1 MRNDGL
7 FIAVEIDDAIVA
19 DDELAKKLTEACPVD
34 IFAVA
39 ERGGVALVE
48 GNIDE
53 CVLCG
58 LCLDAAPEGS
68 VKVIKLY
75 DEEALLRR

>member
-7 FIAVEIDDAIVA
+7 FIAVEIDDTITA
-19 DDELAKKLTEACPVD
+19 DAELAKKLTEACPVD

-39 ERGGVALVE
+39 DTGGVELVE

-58 LCLDAAPEGS
+58 LCLAAAPAGA
-68 VKVIKLY
+68 VKIIKIY
-75 DEEALLRR
+75 DEEALLTR